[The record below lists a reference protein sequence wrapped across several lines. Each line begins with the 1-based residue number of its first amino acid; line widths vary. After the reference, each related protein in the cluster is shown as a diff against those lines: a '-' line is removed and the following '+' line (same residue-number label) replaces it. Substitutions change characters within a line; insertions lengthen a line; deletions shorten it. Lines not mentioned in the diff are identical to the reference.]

1 MDHLKHQK
9 YKIKLTEM
17 DYLNNV
23 QKYRIIKR
31 KNILLVLEGGLREL
45 NDSKLKDRNK
55 NYKIIFLLI
64 YIFTKLITIPAAN
77 REKFE
82 KEEMTKKRP

>member
-17 DYLNNV
+17 EYLNNV
-23 QKYRIIKR
+23 QKYRIVKR

-55 NYKIIFLLI
+55 N
-64 YIFTKLITIPAAN
+64 
-77 REKFE
+77 
-82 KEEMTKKRP
+82 

>member
-1 MDHLKHQK
+1 MYHLKHQK

-17 DYLNNV
+17 EYLNNV

>member
-1 MDHLKHQK
+1 M
-9 YKIKLTEM
+9 E
-17 DYLNNV
+17 YLNNV
-23 QKYRIIKR
+23 QKYRIVKR

-55 NYKIIFLLI
+55 NQKIIFLLI

-82 KEEMTKKRP
+82 KEEITKKSPQTKNN

>member
-1 MDHLKHQK
+1 M
-9 YKIKLTEM
+9 E
-17 DYLNNV
+17 YLNNV
-23 QKYRIIKR
+23 QKYRIVKR

-55 NYKIIFLLI
+55 NQKIIFLLI

-82 KEEMTKKRP
+82 KEEMTKKRPQTKNN

>member
-17 DYLNNV
+17 EYLNNV